1 MERFLGNRK
10 DKDEE
15 GSVII
20 LVAVLMVVFL
30 GMAALVVD
38 LGADYVYKA
47 KMQTA
52 CDTASRAAASALPDT
67 TKATELAKYY
77 MKENGFTDTR
87 NVQVEFKDSNS
98 KVQVYLK
105 EERKTTF
112 ARALG
117 IKSNKISTF
126 AVAGKNGISQPKGFK
141 YAIFYGSESGALNL
155 GGTYDIVGS
164 VHSNGAIDT
173 NPGSGKVD
181 ALECNKGT
189 GSSWFGNIKISRI
202 NANGVTEYGTISY
215 DGSTNPAT
223 RYVTFNSN
231 GKTEKYKLD
240 EFVKENAPVEEM
252 PTYLGD
258 NIDKLIY
265 KPYIPNNCDIVATT
279 ADELSRNMGT
289 DKSILFKPT
298 SGSVY
303 LHVPMNI
310 SRTLKIDTRSV
321 PVKVSKKE
329 SGEVSEEESGE
340 ESGELK
346 LQDDQEGS
354 VINGDIIISG
364 NPNVSTELY
373 FRKKT
378 IINGDIYCDG
388 NFKIGGYFEVN
399 GNIYC
404 EKTLTMADEAGPTIK
419 GKFVFGE
426 KVVINNDMK
435 IDGAIVSNGDIDIS
449 GGKVSV
455 GSGDDDSLTLYSRRG
470 NINPGQANGDYHGL
484 MFAPKGNIEL
494 CANMKVY
501 GSIIANTFSGTQS
514 TMVIRPLD
522 REVDYETNSKNGS
535 AGGTIRLL
543 K

>member
-1 MERFLGNRK
+1 MERFLENRK

-117 IKSNKISTF
+117 IKSNKISTV
-126 AVAGKNGISQPKGFK
+126 AVAGKNGISKPKGFK
-141 YAIFYGSESGALNL
+141 YAIFYGSESGTLNL

-164 VHSNGAIDT
+164 VHSNGAIYT

-181 ALECNKGT
+181 AFECNKGT

-215 DGSTNPAT
+215 DWSTNPAT

-240 EFVKENAPVEEM
+240 EFANENAPVEEM

-265 KPYIPNNCDIVATT
+265 NPYIPNNCDIVATT

-310 SRTLKIDTRSV
+310 SRTLRIDTRSV
-321 PVKVSKKE
+321 
-329 SGEVSEEESGE
+329 
-340 ESGELK
+340 SGELK
-346 LQDDQEGS
+346 LQDDKEGS

-364 NPNVSTELY
+364 NPNVSTQLY
-373 FRKKT
+373 FGSKT

-404 EKTLTMADEAGPTIK
+404 EKTLTMADVPGSTIK

-455 GSGDDDSLTLYSRRG
+455 GSGDDDSLTLYSRHG

-484 MFAPKGNIEL
+484 MFAPEGNIKL
-494 CANMKVY
+494 CANMEVY
-501 GSIIANTFSGTQS
+501 GSIIANTFSGNPA

-522 REVDYETNSKNGS
+522 REVDYETNSKNDS